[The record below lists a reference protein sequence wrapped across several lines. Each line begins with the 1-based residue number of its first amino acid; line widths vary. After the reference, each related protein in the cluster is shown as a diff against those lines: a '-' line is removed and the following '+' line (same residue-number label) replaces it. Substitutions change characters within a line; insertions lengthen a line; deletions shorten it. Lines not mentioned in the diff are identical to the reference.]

1 MFSDFESISVGDVR
15 TLTKHISEEDVR
27 RFVDLTGDD
36 NPLHV
41 DRDYAQTTP
50 FKEIVV
56 HGMLGASFI
65 STVIGTKL
73 PGPGALWVSQNIEFR
88 KPVRLG
94 DDLLV
99 SCTVLKK
106 HDRDRLLELDT
117 TITNQNDEIILS
129 GRAKVKVLVTKTAAE
144 PVVAP
149 VAKVAIVTGG
159 AGGIGAAI
167 TRRLSAEGHA
177 VVVTYARSRDRADR
191 LVAELQAAGGK
202 ALAVQADAGRAGA
215 GEAVVKACLNA
226 FGGVSVLVNN
236 ASPPIGS
243 KPLTAVDWADVQ
255 KHLDVQLRGAFEM
268 ASACFAHMSAAGSG
282 RIINITSQVVESN
295 PTPGWAAYAIAK
307 SALAAMSRQMAAE
320 YGPAGVTV
328 NSVAPGM
335 TETSLIGDISEK
347 MQLMIARQT
356 PLRRLSTPSDVA
368 AAVAFLASDGGAFIN
383 GHTLSVNGGSSM

>member
-1 MFSDFESISVGDVR
+1 MFADFESISVGDLR

-88 KPVRLG
+88 RPVRLG

-117 TITNQNDEIILS
+117 TITNQNNEVVLS
-129 GRAKVKVLVTKTAAE
+129 GRAKVKVLVAKAAAE
-144 PVVAP
+144 PVAAP

-177 VVVTYARSRDRADR
+177 VVITYARSRDRADR
-191 LVAELQAAGGK
+191 LVAEIQAAKGK
-202 ALAVQADAGRAGA
+202 ALAVQADAGSAGA

-243 KPLTAVDWADVQ
+243 KPLPSVDWADVQ
-255 KHLDVQLRGAFEM
+255 KHLDVQVRGAFEM
-268 ASACFAHMSAAGSG
+268 ASACFAHMSAAGGG
-282 RIINITSQVVESN
+282 RIINITSQVVEAN
-295 PTPGWAAYAIAK
+295 PTPGWAAYTIAK

-328 NSVAPGM
+328 NSIAPGM

-356 PLRRLSTPSDVA
+356 PLRRLSTPADVA
-368 AAVAFLASDGGAFIN
+368 AAVAFLASDEAAFVN

>member
-15 TLTKHISEEDVR
+15 TLTKQISEEDVR
-27 RFVDLTGDD
+27 RFVDLTGDN

-56 HGMLGASFI
+56 HGMLAASFI

-88 KPVRLG
+88 KPVRIG

-99 SCTVLKK
+99 TCTVLKK

-117 TITNQNDEIILS
+117 TISNQNDEVILS
-129 GRAKVKVLVTKTAAE
+129 GKAKVKVLVTKTAVE
-144 PVVAP
+144 HVAP
-149 VAKVAIVTGG
+149 SVAKVAIITGG

-167 TRRLSAEGHA
+167 TRRLSAEGYA
-177 VVVTYARSRDRADR
+177 VVITYARSRERADR
-191 LVAELQAAGGK
+191 LVSELRAAGCR
-202 ALAVQADAGRAGA
+202 ALAVQADASIAGT
-215 GEAVVKACLNA
+215 GELVLKACINA

-243 KPLTAVDWADVQ
+243 KPLPALDWADVQ

-268 ASACFAHMSAAGSG
+268 ARACFLHMSGAGTG
-282 RIINITSQVVESN
+282 RIINITSQVVEAN
-295 PTPGWAAYAIAK
+295 PTPGWAAYSIAK

-320 YGPAGVTV
+320 YAPAGITV

-335 TETSLIGDISEK
+335 TETSLIGDVSEK
-347 MQLMIARQT
+347 IQLMAARQT
-356 PLRRLSTPSDVA
+356 PLRRLSTPDDVA
-368 AAVAFLASDGGAFIN
+368 AAVAFLASDAAAFVN
-383 GHTLSVNGGSSM
+383 GHTLSVNGGASM